1 MKNKILIRYT
11 AERGLNMALSC
22 SMEDRRIAAETL
34 LVLLDGPAL
43 DRVIASAQALKASR
57 SRDAEAE
64 KEAWWERLAA
74 RRAAPAGVHR
84 YYTPGPPD
92 APGAAPLGAVD
103 WQDYGAPTAVPGL
116 RRPAWGWVEYDRPLS
131 PGQVKAYGLL
141 VAKDF

>member
-1 MKNKILIRYT
+1 MAARVLLSYT

-57 SRDAEAE
+57 ARDA
-64 KEAWWERLAA
+64 AA
-74 RRAAPAGVHR
+74 YREESGEDSVWVHR
-84 YYTPGPPD
+84 YYTQGPPD
-92 APGAAPLGAVD
+92 APGSAPPGAVD
-103 WQDYGAPTAVPGL
+103 LQDYGEPTLVRGL
-116 RRPAWGWVEYDRPLS
+116 RRLVRGWVEYDRPLS

-141 VAKDF
+141 VVKYF

>member
-57 SRDAEAE
+57 SRDAAALRAEADE
-64 KEAWWERLAA
+64 PPVR
-74 RRAAPAGVHR
+74 VHR
-84 YYTPGPPD
+84 YYTTAPPD
-92 APGAAPLGAVD
+92 VPGAAPRGAVD
-103 WQDYGAPTAVPGL
+103 SQDYRGPRGVVGL
-116 RRPAWGWVEYDRPLS
+116 RGPAWGWVEYDQPLS
-131 PGQVKAYGLL
+131 PGQVKAYGLR
-141 VAKDF
+141 VIKDL

>member
-1 MKNKILIRYT
+1 MKNRILIRYT

-57 SRDAEAE
+57 GRDAGALRAE
-64 KEAWWERLAA
+64 LDEPSVWLD
-74 RRAAPAGVHR
+74 R

-103 WQDYGAPTAVPGL
+103 WQDYGAPIAVPGL
-116 RRPAWGWVEYDRPLS
+116 RRPARGWVEYDRPLS

>member
-43 DRVIASAQALKASR
+43 DHVIASARALKASR
-57 SRDAEAE
+57 SRDAGALWAE
-64 KEAWWERLAA
+64 VDEPTVR
-74 RRAAPAGVHR
+74 VHR

-92 APGAAPLGAVD
+92 APGAAPRGAVD
-103 WQDYGAPTAVPGL
+103 WQDYRGPRGVTGL
-116 RRPAWGWVEYDRPLS
+116 HRPAWGWVEYNRPLS
-131 PGQVKAYGLL
+131 PEQVKAYGLL
-141 VAKDF
+141 VVKDL